1 MDNTNY
7 QEKYLKYK
15 SKYLKLKELSGGTG
29 PVDEYIENIINKL
42 FGKKT
47 EVKLEVK
54 PEVKPENYSDIP
66 YDENKAH
73 VKKIKK
79 HTEIESETE
88 GFEHGHH

>member
-1 MDNTNY
+1 MNNINY
-7 QEKYLKYK
+7 EQKYLKYK
-15 SKYLKLKELSGGTG
+15 SKYLKLKELEGGNG
-29 PVDEYIENIINKL
+29 PIDEYFENLINKF

-47 EVKLEVK
+47 EVK

-66 YDENKAH
+66 YDENKAL
-73 VKKIKK
+73 VKKIKEIKK